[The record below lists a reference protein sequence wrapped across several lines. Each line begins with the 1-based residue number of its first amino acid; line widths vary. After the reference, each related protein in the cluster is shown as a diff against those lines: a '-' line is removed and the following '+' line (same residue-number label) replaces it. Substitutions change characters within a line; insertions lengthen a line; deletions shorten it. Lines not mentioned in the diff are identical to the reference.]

1 MAGGTWKR
9 QDKKRAGA
17 YIDVVSNGSN
27 LQTASIVGVVT
38 IPLAINFGPE
48 NKVVTLT
55 NDMTLTEF
63 GYTTDDEQMLLVRE
77 ALKRA
82 SKVLAFRVGTGEKAT
97 KTEGTLTI
105 TAKYTGSRGNDITV
119 VSKAMVDVAD
129 TFNVQTF
136 LGGTLVD
143 TQSVTKYDD
152 LVENEFVTFSGSGT
166 AQAFTTRL
174 ADGSDTQAQIADYK
188 KYFEAIRL
196 YDFNTMAL
204 AVTDTT
210 IKSAAASFIN
220 RLREDEGDKRQLV
233 VAKHTVDD
241 EAVINVKNGV
251 VLSDG
256 TKITP
261 EQATAWVAGAS
272 AAAGIDKSLTY
283 DSYDGAVDVTE
294 RYLNSEIEA
303 ALDNGEFIFVEKRG
317 KVIVEQDINSLH
329 TFSAEKD
336 KSFSK
341 NRVLRVLDD
350 IANNTKRAFE
360 DYFIGKVDNNVDGRE
375 LFKANRITYL
385 NELQVAGAIQNFK
398 ADDVVVEP
406 GIEKDS
412 IIMNFNVQPVDA
424 LEKLYLKVVVQ

>member
-1 MAGGTWKR
+1 MG
-9 QDKKRAGA
+9 
-17 YIDVVSNGSN
+17 
-27 LQTASIVGVVT
+27 L
-38 IPLAINFGPE
+38 
-48 NKVVTLT
+48 
-55 NDMTLTEF
+55 
-63 GYTTDDEQMLLVRE
+63 
-77 ALKRA
+77 
-82 SKVLAFRVGTGEKAT
+82 
-97 KTEGTLTI
+97 
-105 TAKYTGSRGNDITV
+105 
-119 VSKAMVDVAD
+119 
-129 TFNVQTF
+129 
-136 LGGTLVD
+136 
-143 TQSVTKYDD
+143 
-152 LVENEFVTFSGSGT
+152 
-166 AQAFTTRL
+166 RL
-174 ADGSDTQAQIADYK
+174 
-188 KYFEAIRL
+188 
-196 YDFNTMAL
+196 
-204 AVTDTT
+204 
-210 IKSAAASFIN
+210 
-220 RLREDEGDKRQLV
+220 
-233 VAKHTVDD
+233 H
-241 EAVINVKNGV
+241 
-251 VLSDG
+251 
-256 TKITP
+256 P

-303 ALDNGEFIFVEKRG
+303 DAALDCIFVEKRG

>member
-1 MAGGTWKR
+1 
-9 QDKKRAGA
+9 
-17 YIDVVSNGSN
+17 
-27 LQTASIVGVVT
+27 
-38 IPLAINFGPE
+38 
-48 NKVVTLT
+48 
-55 NDMTLTEF
+55 
-63 GYTTDDEQMLLVRE
+63 ML
-77 ALKRA
+77 
-82 SKVLAFRVGTGEKAT
+82 
-97 KTEGTLTI
+97 
-105 TAKYTGSRGNDITV
+105 
-119 VSKAMVDVAD
+119 
-129 TFNVQTF
+129 
-136 LGGTLVD
+136 
-143 TQSVTKYDD
+143 
-152 LVENEFVTFSGSGT
+152 
-166 AQAFTTRL
+166 
-174 ADGSDTQAQIADYK
+174 
-188 KYFEAIRL
+188 
-196 YDFNTMAL
+196 
-204 AVTDTT
+204 
-210 IKSAAASFIN
+210 
-220 RLREDEGDKRQLV
+220 
-233 VAKHTVDD
+233 
-241 EAVINVKNGV
+241 KNGV